1 MKKFN
6 VGGQAVIEGVM
17 LRSPHY
23 YAVSVRIPHGKI
35 KTKTAKLKSQ
45 SKFFKLPFVRGMVSL
60 VDMLV
65 LGIQTLIWS
74 ANQQATKKEEKI
86 NASEIFW
93 TLLIS
98 IGFALL
104 FFVALPYIFT
114 NLLGFAEESRPVLF
128 NLIDAAIKIA
138 LFLAYLAFI
147 STMKDVKILFQYHG
161 AEHKSVY
168 CHESGKKLTVANV
181 NSFST
186 KHPRCGTSFIF
197 IVFVFSVLIFSLLP
211 LAVIAL
217 FPDFNSLSF
226 GIRKGILFPLRLLMI
241 PIIAGFSY
249 EILKLSAK
257 HQRNIFIKLIVVPG
271 LWLQHITT
279 KQPTKKQIEVALA
292 SMKAVLGKEAK
303 VI

>member
-1 MKKFN
+1 MPMKKFN

-74 ANQQATKKEEKI
+74 ANQQATK
-86 NASEIFW
+86 
-93 TLLIS
+93 
-98 IGFALL
+98 
-104 FFVALPYIFT
+104 
-114 NLLGFAEESRPVLF
+114 
-128 NLIDAAIKIA
+128 
-138 LFLAYLAFI
+138 
-147 STMKDVKILFQYHG
+147 KDVKILFQYHG